1 MFGRRKRQDEL
12 VIDAIREQLNTAAA
26 HNRTV
31 LTDAIER
38 IDLRLSRDLEQRER
52 LQASTEAAFEALRY
66 SVTSSATDV
75 ARSLGQVANMCAMIA
90 EQIEAER
97 LERRSLTEAIALLA
111 RPPAPAL
118 EEPSRVIGGTVFAS
132 PELSHDEISII
143 EDDDDLGDDD
153 NVEDEQHDEAGE
165 VGGDPGGTELELEP
179 AVDMWCRHDDGW
191 VGGVEIAD
199 VRSDNDTTQYWLRRR
214 SDGYIFPRAFD
225 ENDLRFVPDE
235 PTPANADAPPG

>member
-31 LTDAIER
+31 LNDAIAR

-52 LQASTEAAFEALRY
+52 LQASSEAAFEALRY
-66 SVTSSATDV
+66 SVASGASDV
-75 ARSLGQVANMCAMIA
+75 ARSLGQVADLCAMIA

-97 LERRSLTEAIALLA
+97 LDRRAITEAIAYLA
-111 RPPAPAL
+111 RPHAPAL

-132 PELSHDEISII
+132 PELSDEREISII
-143 EDDDDLGDDD
+143 EDDD
-153 NVEDEQHDEAGE
+153 VEDDGPDEAGE
-165 VGGDPGGTELELEP
+165 DPGGPGLELEP
-179 AVDMWCRHDDGW
+179 ATEMWCRHDDGW

-199 VRSDNDTTQYWLRRR
+199 VRSTNDTTQYWLRRR
-214 SDGYIFPRAFD
+214 SDGYIFPRAF
-225 ENDLRFVPDE
+225 EEHDLRFVADE
-235 PTPANADAPPG
+235 PTPANADGPPG

>member
-1 MFGRRKRQDEL
+1 MFGRRKHQDEL
-12 VIDAIREQLNTAAA
+12 VIEAVREQLNTAAA

-31 LTDAIER
+31 LTDAIAR
-38 IDLRLSRDLEQRER
+38 MDLRLSRDLEQRER
-52 LQASTEAAFEALRY
+52 LQASTDAAMEALRY
-66 SVTSSATDV
+66 SVTGSGTDV

-97 LERRSLTEAIALLA
+97 LERRSFTEALALLA

-132 PELSHDEISII
+132 PEISHDHEISII
-143 EDDDDLGDDD
+143 EDYDDEEPADSGDLD
-153 NVEDEQHDEAGE
+153 NS
-165 VGGDPGGTELELEP
+165 GDPGDPEPDNEP
-179 AVDMWCRHDDGW
+179 AADMWCRHDNDW

-225 ENDLRFVPDE
+225 ENDLRFVADA
-235 PTPANADAPPG
+235 PTPANADGPPR

>member
-31 LTDAIER
+31 LTDAIAR

-52 LQASTEAAFEALRY
+52 LQASTEAAVEALRY
-66 SVTSSATDV
+66 TVASGASDV
-75 ARSLGQVANMCAMIA
+75 ARSLGQVANLCATIA
-90 EQIEAER
+90 EQMEAER
-97 LERRSLTEAIALLA
+97 LERRAITEAIAYLA
-111 RPPAPAL
+111 RPYALAL

-132 PELSHDEISII
+132 PELTDDREISII
-143 EDDDDLGDDD
+143 EDDDD
-153 NVEDEQHDEAGE
+153 VEDHEHDEVGE
-165 VGGDPGGTELELEP
+165 DPGGPELELEP
-179 AVDMWCRHDDGW
+179 AADMWCRHDDGW

-225 ENDLRFVPDE
+225 EHEVRFVADE
-235 PTPANADAPPG
+235 PTPANADADAPPR